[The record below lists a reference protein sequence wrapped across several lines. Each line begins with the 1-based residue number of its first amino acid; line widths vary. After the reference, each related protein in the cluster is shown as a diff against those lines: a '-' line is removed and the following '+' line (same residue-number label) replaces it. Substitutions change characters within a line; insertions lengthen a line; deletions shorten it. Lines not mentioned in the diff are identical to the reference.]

1 MNYKDQSFEIN
12 ENQIKFKNN
21 TFFIYVIIFFSIGTF
36 AFFSHWLAI
45 IGLQLLDCVSVLLQL
60 LGFSFHFIGKT
71 PLISL
76 KFLKLK
82 QVFGILVLIKIRTF
96 GVSRNINIISQQD
109 LIKKTTPRVIFVQRR
124 NKKLAVGFVP
134 DNCNKVIS
142 ILQDRGISIIKETF
156 R

>member
-36 AFFSHWLAI
+36 SFFSHWFAI
-45 IGLQLLDCVSVLLQL
+45 IGLCI
-60 LGFSFHFIGKT
+60 GFAIA
-71 PLISL
+71 
-76 KFLKLK
+76 
-82 QVFGILVLIKIRTF
+82 FGIFIPLYWKNTIDISEISKVKI
-96 GVSRNINIISQQD
+96 GVWDSSIDKDKNFWGAPKYKYHFPTGFD
-109 LIKKTTPRVIFVQRR
+109 KKTTPQVIFVQRR
-124 NKKLAVGFVP
+124 NKTLAVGFVP

-142 ILQDRGISIIKETF
+142 ILQDRGISIIKETS

>member
-45 IGLQLLDCVSVLLQL
+45 IGLCI
-60 LGFSFHFIGKT
+60 GFTIA
-71 PLISL
+71 
-76 KFLKLK
+76 
-82 QVFGILVLIKIRTF
+82 FGIFIPLYWKNTIDLSEISKVKI
-96 GVSRNINIISQQD
+96 GVWDSSIDKDKNFWGKPKYKYHFPTGFD
-109 LIKKTTPRVIFVQRR
+109 KKTTPRVIFVQRR